1 MSLFLLFFSLFFFLG
16 AWGVGLSEIMSKDK
30 RNVNLVVI
38 GHIDSGKSTTAG
50 HLLYQCGGIDERSI
64 HKFEEQSL
72 QLGKGSFKY
81 AWVFDKLKDERERG
95 ISIDISDRKFE
106 TKRHSWTVIDAPGHR
121 DFTKNMIT
129 GTSQADVALLIVDAG
144 VGQFEAGIEVGRFS
158 GQTREHALLAY
169 ALGVKQMICCVNK
182 MDCHS
187 VKFSEARFNEIK
199 TELSVFLK
207 KVGYI
212 PDKIPFIPISGWFGD
227 NLIEPS
233 PNMSWWKGPT
243 LLEALDAIE
252 PPRRPFDKPLRIPV
266 AGVYKILGIGIVP
279 VGRIEAGILKT
290 GMELTFA
297 PFMHCGNVYSIE
309 MHHTDVQEAVPGDNV
324 GFNVR
329 GIGWKDL
336 YRGRGYVAGD
346 SKVDPPSAVEE
357 FTAQII
363 VLRDR
368 GIHRISVGYTPVV
381 HCHTAH
387 VPCRFVELKEKIDRR
402 TGRVLESEPKSIKKG
417 DSAIVRLVPTKPLCV
432 ENFKDYPSLGRFVI
446 RENREIVA
454 VGVIKDV
461 IKKGVA
467 HKQTKSAI
475 RVTKEK

>member
-1 MSLFLLFFSLFFFLG
+1 
-16 AWGVGLSEIMSKDK
+16 MSKDK

-38 GHIDSGKSTTAG
+38 GYVDSGKSTTVG
-50 HLLYQCGGIDERSI
+50 HLLYQCGGIDKRTIEKYEKESR
-64 HKFEEQSL
+64 

-81 AWVFDKLKDERERG
+81 AWVFDKLKAERDRG
-95 ISIDISDRKFE
+95 ISIDISYRNFE
-106 TKRHSWTVIDAPGHR
+106 TKRHLWTIIDAPGHR

-144 VGQFEAGIEVGRFS
+144 VGQFEAGIRGGYCP

-187 VKFSEARFNEIK
+187 VKFSEARFNKIK
-199 TELSVFLK
+199 TDVSAFLK

-212 PDKIPFIPISGWFGD
+212 PDKIPFIPISGWAGD
-227 NLIEPS
+227 NLIETS
-233 PNMSWWKGPT
+233 TNMSWWKGPT

-266 AGVYKILGIGIVP
+266 AGVYKISGIGTVP

-297 PFMHCGNVYSIE
+297 PSVICAEVGSIE
-309 MHHTDVQEAVPGDNV
+309 MHCIYNMQEAVPGDNV

-329 GIGWKDL
+329 GISLKDI
-336 YRGRGYVAGD
+336 RRGYVAGD

-357 FTAQII
+357 FTAQIV

-368 GIHRISVGYTPVV
+368 GDREIYAGYTPVLD
-381 HCHTAH
+381 CHTAN
-387 VPCRFVELKEKIDRR
+387 VPCRFEELKEKIDRR
-402 TGRVLESEPKSIKKG
+402 TGRVLESEPKFIKTG

-432 ENFKDYPSLGRFVI
+432 ENFKSYPSLGRFVI
-446 RENREIVA
+446 REYRHRVLV

-461 IKKGVA
+461 IKKEFGP
-467 HKQTKSAI
+467 KQTKSAI